1 MTNLQPL
8 RKSVLAACKEES
20 PHVIGEKAGV
30 SAFLIVMFAHGYSN
44 PRKASL
50 VKLEKFFLKKGKK
63 K

>member
-1 MTNLQPL
+1 MNNLQTL
-8 RKSVLAACKEES
+8 RKAVLASCKQES
-20 PHVIGEKAGV
+20 PHVIAEKAGV